1 MRKYNWTLTVDV
13 LNEED
18 IISNILSKGFICHG
32 ITKFSDLKGEKAGLP
47 MYLREQASYLETF
60 LEVVISCSGRKNSEE
75 KWKELLPENLSMIL
89 NYVWRCFDTKTKA
102 LMDQRF
108 TSPYGFLSSIFK
120 DEERIFQEFGD
131 IESKDRH
138 AFRLDVFNALASLR
152 TYCSCFPDCVYFS
165 RYISKVAEN
174 LPAEWR
180 NLDPVKLCDASYTT
194 QLVAEKSYKALMGS

>member
-120 DEERIFQEFGD
+120 DEE
-131 IESKDRH
+131 
-138 AFRLDVFNALASLR
+138 
-152 TYCSCFPDCVYFS
+152 
-165 RYISKVAEN
+165 N
-174 LPAEWR
+174 LPRIRRYRVER
-180 NLDPVKLCDASYTT
+180 SSCLQIGRIQCLGFSQNLLQLFPRLCLFLKIHQQGSRKPSCRM
-194 QLVAEKSYKALMGS
+194 EKS